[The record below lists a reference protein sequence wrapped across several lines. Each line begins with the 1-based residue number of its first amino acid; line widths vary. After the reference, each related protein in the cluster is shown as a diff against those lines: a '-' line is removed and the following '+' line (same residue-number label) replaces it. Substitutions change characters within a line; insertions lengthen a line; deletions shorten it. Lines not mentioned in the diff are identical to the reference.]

1 MVKIQSHRHKIKAF
15 YMLVILLNQSKTKG
29 NRNHTGES
37 ADNSKIRTTLEHFV
51 KSTKNQPQ
59 KSEKAKMKMSYKLCN
74 MHRKIFCV
82 NFQIVKI
89 FIFSSF
95 SYSFHLI
102 SAWSVHFF
110 SSVHLSIFFACYNNS
125 LKFPYDHPA
134 FILSFIL

>member
-1 MVKIQSHRHKIKAF
+1 MDYYIK
-15 YMLVILLNQSKTKG
+15 
-29 NRNHTGES
+29 S
-37 ADNSKIRTTLEHFV
+37 A
-51 KSTKNQPQ
+51 KNQPQ

-95 SYSFHLI
+95 SYSFRLI
-102 SAWSVHFF
+102 SAWPVRFF
-110 SSVHLSIFFACYNNS
+110 SSVPLLVSFACYNNS